1 MDWKEIFKQLDAEER
16 LEMACRLIERVY
28 GPRRLHFRDLRPGQM
43 LLPAALAQML
53 LFAWVML
60 ASPTPL
66 PNLLIGNV
74 IIVGAAILPSAVL
87 PRRTIWS
94 K

>member
-1 MDWKEIFKQLDAEER
+1 MLDEEER
-16 LEMACRLIERVY
+16 IEMVCQLIQRLH
-28 GPRRLHFRDLRPGQM
+28 GPRRLRFRDLRPGQM

-60 ASPTPL
+60 TSPTPL

-74 IIVGAAILPSAVL
+74 IIVGAAILPSAIL